1 MKSLGR
7 FPNLLMNVSTLGFV
21 WIDLA
26 IVLIVQATMPDIEVI
41 LFVIFIG
48 VMIYLVL
55 TE

>member
-26 IVLIVQATMPDIEVI
+26 IALIARQTMPEI
-41 LFVIFIG
+41 LFIAFIAFMIF
-48 VMIYLVL
+48 LVL
-55 TE
+55 VDK

>member
-26 IVLIVQATMPDIEVI
+26 IALIARQIMLEL
-41 LFVIFIG
+41 LFIVFIG
-48 VMIYLVL
+48 LCIFLVL
-55 TE
+55 VDK